1 MWPTTRRNFCRFGEV
16 DDEADESSDAAAA
29 AVVVAAA
36 ADADD
41 CERASRGS
49 SVDKY
54 LI

>member
-1 MWPTTRRNFCRFGEV
+1 MWL
-16 DDEADESSDAAAA
+16 AAA
-29 AVVVAAA
+29 AVAVAA

-49 SVDKY
+49 NVDKY